1 VYLLVEIYP
10 IQTKETGMKFQIKI
24 DEKELNRQIKQEII
38 KTVHRYIPQIQQSV
52 SRRLEQV
59 LFQRLISG
67 VPTVS
72 GQDFYEL
79 GIPDINDRLQSIIR
93 VSSQSFKVTVTG
105 GTRNILKINIGI
117 IKKDY
122 RDLFSLPESVY
133 QYTSTKGSGVLEW
146 LKWVL
151 VEGQETV
158 VQGYDFSQQDGYGRT
173 QGGIMVKGSGWSVPP
188 SLQGSPTDNILLRTL
203 NNIDKDIEQIVKQE
217 LNRIIR

>member
-1 VYLLVEIYP
+1 
-10 IQTKETGMKFQIKI
+10 MKFQIKI
-24 DEKELNRQIKQEII
+24 DERELKRQLKQEIN
-38 KTVHRYIPQIQQSV
+38 KTVQKYIPQIQQSI
-52 SRRLEQV
+52 SRRLEQD

-67 VPTVS
+67 VPIVS

-93 VSSQSFKVTVTG
+93 VASQSFRVTVTG
-105 GTRNILKINIGI
+105 GTRNILSINIGI

-122 RDLFSLPESVY
+122 GDLFSLPESVF
-133 QYTSTKGSGVLEW
+133 QYTSRNGSGVLEW

-151 VEGQETV
+151 VEGQGTI
-158 VQGYDFSQQDGYGRT
+158 VQGYEFTLQDGRGRT
-173 QGGIMVKGSGWSVPP
+173 LGGVMSKGSGWSVPP

-203 NNIDKDIEQIVKQE
+203 NNIDRDIETICKQE